1 MIRLVTGQSS
11 SEPFGNTNL
20 SASYDLVSTSGAAG
34 RARVGLDTSIPLGS
48 NWSTQLGGEL
58 ALDAPNPLTASGF
71 LGLAYSN
78 DSIKASTRAQFSLQ
92 PTGIKQVYTAG
103 AVIQLDPTFAI
114 SPSIEYATLPDL
126 ETRADGVRVRE
137 GGRFSIA
144 AAWRV
149 DDLSMLTNHSGRFDI
164 YAPNGDEVQ
173 GEIQFGY
180 VANERLFARAGAAYK
195 FTGTFTGRSVRA

>member
-1 MIRLVTGQSS
+1 MTGQSS

-20 SASYDLVSTSGAAG
+20 SARYDLVSTSGAAG

-126 ETRADGVRVRE
+126 EMRADGVRVRE

-149 DDLSMLTNHSGRFDI
+149 DDLSMLTNHS
-164 YAPNGDEVQ
+164 
-173 GEIQFGY
+173 
-180 VANERLFARAGAAYK
+180 
-195 FTGTFTGRSVRA
+195 